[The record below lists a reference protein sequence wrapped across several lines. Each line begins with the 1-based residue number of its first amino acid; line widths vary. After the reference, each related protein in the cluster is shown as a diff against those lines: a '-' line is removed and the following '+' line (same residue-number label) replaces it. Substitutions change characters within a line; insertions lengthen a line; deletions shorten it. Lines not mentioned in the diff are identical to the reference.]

1 MSHEREQGVTKMSN
15 MNVLV
20 VDDEEVIRDVCTQIL
35 ESEGYEVTTA
45 SNGREALH
53 EVSENEFAVVVT
65 DIMMPDMSG
74 LELLEVIKS
83 TSLDISTVVITGL
96 GTFDMATQS
105 DRLGAREFVVK
116 PFTPDELSAAV
127 GKALEKHQPASG

>member
-1 MSHEREQGVTKMSN
+1 MSTCK
-15 MNVLV
+15 VLV
-20 VDDEEVIRDVCTQIL
+20 VDDEEVIRDVCVQIL
-35 ESEGYEVTTA
+35 EAEGYMVTTA

-53 EVSENEFAVVVT
+53 QVSQNPFDVVVT

-74 LELLEVIKS
+74 LELLEVLKS
-83 TSLDISTVVITGL
+83 TSLNISTVVITGL

-116 PFTPDELSAAV
+116 PFTPDELSQAV
-127 GKALEKHQPASG
+127 GKALAKRQPTKG